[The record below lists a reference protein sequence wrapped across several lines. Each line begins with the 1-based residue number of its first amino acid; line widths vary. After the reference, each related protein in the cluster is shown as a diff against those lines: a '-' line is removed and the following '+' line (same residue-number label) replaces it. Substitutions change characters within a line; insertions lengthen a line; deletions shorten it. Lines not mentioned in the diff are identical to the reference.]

1 MRQIFTLQLL
11 FSTIRLST
19 PLVLA
24 ALGGLYSERSGVI
37 NIALEGLLLSG
48 AFTAASVT
56 YYAGSSAAPWLP
68 AGYTQYSPWVGL
80 AAAILAGA
88 LVAYL
93 IALACIKFKANQ
105 VVTGTGINILFLGLP
120 AVLSGALFLSSGS
133 TPQIP
138 KEDLLPVLYRF
149 VPSFIPQW
157 RILTDVSVISLLAL
171 IVVLVTKYVLYRTP
185 FGLRLRAVGEN
196 PEAADAAGVGVN
208 RIRYV
213 GVVLSG
219 ALAGIGGAYLSI
231 GQSSLFTRNMA
242 AGRGFIALAALIFG
256 KWRPVQTMLACLLF
270 GLADALTIQLQG
282 VPVSILSFRIAMVVL
297 IFLVLWFI
305 VHQLP
310 FLNRNRIVELASA
323 AVVCGIAS
331 RVIYASTRGIQNL
344 EIPVQFIAMIPY
356 VVTIV
361 VLAGFIGQ
369 SRAPRALGT
378 PYQKER

>member
-80 AAAILAGA
+80 GAAILAGA
-88 LVAYL
+88 LVAFI
-93 IALACIKFKANQ
+93 IAFACIRCKANQ
-105 VVTGTGINILFLGLP
+105 VVTGTGINILFIGLP

-138 KEDLLPVLYRF
+138 KENTLPTLNHLLPGFL
-149 VPSFIPQW
+149 PQW
-157 RILTDVSVISLLAL
+157 RIITEISSISLLAVIL
-171 IVVLVTKYVLYRTP
+171 VLVTRYVLYRTP

-208 RIRYV
+208 RMRYI
-213 GVVLSG
+213 GGVLSG

-256 KWRPVQTMLACLLF
+256 KWRPTQTMLACLLF
-270 GLADALTIQLQG
+270 GFAGALAVSMEG
-282 VPVSILSFRIAMVVL
+282 V
-297 IFLVLWFI
+297 
-305 VHQLP
+305 
-310 FLNRNRIVELASA
+310 
-323 AVVCGIAS
+323 
-331 RVIYASTRGIQNL
+331 
-344 EIPVQFIAMIPY
+344 
-356 VVTIV
+356 
-361 VLAGFIGQ
+361 
-369 SRAPRALGT
+369 GT
-378 PYQKER
+378 

>member
-1 MRQIFTLQLL
+1 MRQLFTWSLL

-37 NIALEGLLLSG
+37 NIALEGLLLAG
-48 AFTAASVT
+48 AFTAASIT
-56 YYAGSSAAPWLP
+56 FYAH
-68 AGYTQYSPWVGL
+68 SPWIGL
-80 AAAILAGA
+80 GAAIIAAAAVAG
-88 LVAYL
+88 
-93 IALACIKFKANQ
+93 IHALACIRFKADQ
-105 VVTGTGINILFLGLP
+105 VVVGTGINILFIGLP

-138 KEDLLPVLYRF
+138 KENLLPVLSRLL
-149 VPSFIPQW
+149 PSFMPAW
-157 RILTDVSVISLLAL
+157 RVFTDVSIISLLAL
-171 IVVLVTKYVLYRTP
+171 IVVFVTRYVLYKTP

-208 RIRYV
+208 RMRYV
-213 GVVLSG
+213 GVMLSG
-219 ALAGIGGAYLSI
+219 ALAGVGGAYLSI

-270 GLADALTIQLQG
+270 GFADALTIQMQG
-282 VPVSILSFRIAMVVL
+282 VAK
-297 IFLVLWFI
+297 
-305 VHQLP
+305 LP
-310 FLNRNRIVELASA
+310 WNPSED
-323 AVVCGIAS
+323 
-331 RVIYASTRGIQNL
+331 
-344 EIPVQFIAMIPY
+344 IPVQFIQMIPY
-356 VVTIV
+356 VVTII

-369 SRAPRALGT
+369 SRAPKALGT

>member
-1 MRQIFTLQLL
+1 MRQIFTFSLL
-11 FSTIRLST
+11 FSTIRLAT

-37 NIALEGLLLSG
+37 NIALEGLLLAG

-56 YYAGSSAAPWLP
+56 FYAGSPWI
-68 AGYTQYSPWVGL
+68 GVL
-80 AAAILAGA
+80 AAMCAGA
-88 LVAYL
+88 LVAYI
-93 IALACIKFKANQ
+93 IALACIRFKADQ

-133 TPQIP
+133 TPQIQ
-138 KEDLLPVLYRF
+138 KEHLLPTLDRF
-149 VPSFIPQW
+149 LPGFPAW
-157 RILTDVSVISLLAL
+157 RIFTDVSVISLIAL
-171 IVVLVTKYVLYRTP
+171 LVVLVTGYILNRTP

-196 PEAADAAGVGVN
+196 PEAADAAGVRVN
-208 RIRYV
+208 RLRYV

-219 ALAGIGGAYLSI
+219 VLAGLGGAYLSI
-231 GQSSLFTRNMA
+231 GQSSLFTRNMS

-270 GLADALTIQLQG
+270 GFADALTIQMQG
-282 VPVSILSFRIAMVVL
+282 VVK
-297 IFLVLWFI
+297 
-305 VHQLP
+305 LP
-310 FLNRNRIVELASA
+310 SGEDV
-323 AVVCGIAS
+323 
-331 RVIYASTRGIQNL
+331 
-344 EIPVQFIAMIPY
+344 PVQFIQMIPY

>member
-1 MRQIFTLQLL
+1 MRQIFTLALL
-11 FSTIRLST
+11 FSTIRLAT

-37 NIALEGLLLSG
+37 NIALEGLLLAG

-56 YYAGSSAAPWLP
+56 YYAH
-68 AGYTQYSPWVGL
+68 SPWVGL
-80 AAAILAGA
+80 GAAMLAGA
-88 LVAYL
+88 FVAYIL
-93 IALACIKFKANQ
+93 ALACIRFKADQ
-105 VVTGTGINILFLGLP
+105 VVTGTGINILFIGLP

-138 KEDLLPVLYRF
+138 KENLLPTLSGLLPGL
-149 VPSFIPQW
+149 VPHW
-157 RILTDVSVISLLAL
+157 RILTEVSFISLLAL
-171 IVVLVTKYVLYRTP
+171 ILILITRYVLYRTP

-208 RIRYV
+208 RIRYI

-282 VPVSILSFRIAMVVL
+282 VPVSILSFRIAMAVL

-305 VHQLP
+305 AHQLS

-323 AVVCGIAS
+323 VLVCVIVS
-331 RVIYASTRGIQNL
+331 RVIYAYTRGIQNL
-344 EIPVQFIAMIPY
+344 EVPVQFIQMIPY
-356 VVTIV
+356 IVTIV